1 MVSVSRFCISGKLA
15 ASDTTLVF
23 DTLEMLEK
31 KRTTEMQLPKTGK

>member
-1 MVSVSRFCISGKLA
+1 MVSVSRFCISGKLE

>member
-31 KRTTEMQLPKTGK
+31 KEDDRDATAKNW